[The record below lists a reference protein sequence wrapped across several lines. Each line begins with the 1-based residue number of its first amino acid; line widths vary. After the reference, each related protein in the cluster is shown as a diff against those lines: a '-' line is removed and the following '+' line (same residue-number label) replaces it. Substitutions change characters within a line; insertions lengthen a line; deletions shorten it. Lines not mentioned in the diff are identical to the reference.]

1 MKAKRI
7 LTKVVSILVVFAM
20 LMPTFAFGADVKQP
34 WDYDYN
40 HSGTAMPL
48 LPQRDMYL
56 CRIPPTLNG
65 DLKRKQ
71 YHMNLL

>member
-40 HSGTAMPL
+40 HSGTAMPFTPTEGYVSL
-48 LPQRDMYL
+48 
-56 CRIPPTLNG
+56 PPTLNG

-71 YHMNLL
+71 YHMSLL